1 MIVQLLLLL
10 SVDHSPPVPQ
20 GYSCLPGNVKPA
32 DIVSAERTG
41 GQDPKL
47 VTISVEQTLRQLR
60 VRCLRASSLTRKVRR
75 SDSIACN
82 VSALR
87 PHTPWKPRD
96 VSASS

>member
-10 SVDHSPPVPQ
+10 SVDHSLPVPQ

-47 VTISVEQTLRQLR
+47 VTISVDWRAR
-60 VRCLRASSLTRKVRR
+60 VFRTSN
-75 SDSIACN
+75 AC
-82 VSALR
+82 
-87 PHTPWKPRD
+87 
-96 VSASS
+96 